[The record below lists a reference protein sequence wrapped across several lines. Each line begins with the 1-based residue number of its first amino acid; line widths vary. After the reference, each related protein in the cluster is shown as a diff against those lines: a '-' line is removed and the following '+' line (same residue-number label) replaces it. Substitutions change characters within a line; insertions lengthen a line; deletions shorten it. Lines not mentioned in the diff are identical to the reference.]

1 MAAVD
6 DSIREAEWRDLADT
20 VLVFVCIDTLQGTH
34 LLIWS
39 QDGLFAAFLSAFL
52 VYLVPQLQPSST
64 DVALDALIHISKQIY
79 NTTTPAFEP
88 TPFQVPPNVAAVN
101 MLFFLSLA
109 LVLVD
114 AFLAMLVKGWLHD
127 FDRGWRKYTI
137 AHLRAQERERRLQ
150 ELKRWK
156 LRELVALLPIL
167 IQGSL
172 LLFCIGLLVLLFP
185 IHFPSAILCLSAF
198 ILVVCFYGFTTYV
211 SIVNDYA
218 PFSSPMSR
226 LLTRGLGILHFHVTR
241 DARHT
246 ASATR
251 SNNPPIP
258 SQEQRAGVDA
268 PHKATQPLSSNN
280 GVAKPTQPDNSDSAE
295 KGKVVPRSRA
305 GIDPQTH
312 VHVLERL
319 VSTTVEAVESVPIF
333 LELLDQPV
341 KDNTLRPF
349 DVDKWKELLQST
361 LGLLRDRPTFPLSA
375 ACTLARTMMIC
386 YNRESPDRQLCLTLQ
401 QYLGSRE
408 SGGQS
413 SRLPLNHLFSSWL
426 GLWLGQSTS
435 YDVWRAIAF
444 LEPSDAADSE
454 LLWMVNT
461 SHRTIRP
468 EIRDDAYLE
477 FFVAVLTY
485 ISSTEQS
492 KRSQVPLTA
501 AVIYAMH
508 TIRSAR
514 GVNSIDGLCILPGT
528 VSTSETVP
536 TTFCQVDGIDAL
548 DLWSG
553 DCIQFVKDVLQW
565 DCITPRHDELCIPL
579 IAALYIDSTKQA
591 HARSTFADLLKYTRI
606 TTVRSQ
612 YSEAYVDGKFAIY
625 SFMAVSQ
632 KPLDQRRYPTA
643 ALYDVIEKAISDHAT
658 LQLSGLHILEIAVKH
673 VHKTASPPSNWLT
686 KLPFGLQVVG
696 PVPHVRIP
704 LVHVDPWI
712 LLHLDTL
719 LAPETYLYSEDVKE
733 LNWTETPERVHIAS
747 ARLALYDS
755 LARAEREGAKGPQPD
770 PELLRVFLWSKNHSV
785 CTRAFKWCLELAPIC
800 RPGSPGAADSNRT
813 FIPET
818 MEYGWIEHFVN
829 VLCPDAHGTPSW
841 EFLKSHL
848 VPKWAMLPSS
858 WCWDFASAFMFPPEH
873 PLGVHRPPP
882 YQLLAKSIELTQVH
896 ELSKYLSFLSTIL
909 EPIQT
914 KLTLTRLT
922 SLENWLANVPERDEN
937 RDAHTQ
943 IGNILSA
950 RKQQLAK
957 DAPVFLEGLP
967 AADRQIH

>member
-1 MAAVD
+1 MAGFGRYRTCFCMYKQ
-6 DSIREAEWRDLADT
+6 SP
-20 VLVFVCIDTLQGTH
+20 GTH
-34 LLIWS
+34 LLIRF

-64 DVALDALIHISKQIY
+64 DVALDALIHISQQI
-79 NTTTPAFEP
+79 NNLTTPAFEP
-88 TPFQVPPNVAAVN
+88 TPFQVKPTVAAVN

-127 FDRGWRKYTI
+127 FDRGWRKFTV
-137 AHLRAQERERRLQ
+137 AHLRAQERERRLR
-150 ELKRWK
+150 ELEHWK
-156 LRELVALLPIL
+156 LHELVALLPLL

-185 IHFPSAILCLSAF
+185 IHSPSAYLCLSAF
-198 ILVVCFYGFTTYV
+198 ILVVCFYGFTTIV
-211 SIVNDYA
+211 SVVNDYA
-218 PFSSPMSR
+218 PFSSPLSR
-226 LLTRGLGILHFHVTR
+226 LFTRGLEILR
-241 DARHT
+241 ARRIN
-246 ASATR
+246 SATQFH
-251 SNNPPIP
+251 NPPIP
-258 SQEQRAGVDA
+258 SQEQRAAAGA
-268 PHKATQPLSSNN
+268 PHKAMQPLPSNN
-280 GVAKPTQPDNSDSAE
+280 GVTKPTQLDNPDSVE
-295 KGKVVPRSRA
+295 RGKAVPRSRP

-312 VHVLERL
+312 VLVLERL

-349 DVDKWKELLQST
+349 DVDKWRELLQST

-386 YNRESPDRQLCLTLQ
+386 YNRDAPDRQLCLTLQ
-401 QYLGSRE
+401 HHLGSKE

-444 LEPSDAADSE
+444 LEPSDAADDE

-468 EIRDDAYLE
+468 EIRDGAYLE

-485 ISSTEQS
+485 VSSTEQS

-508 TIRSAR
+508 AIRSGR

-528 VSTSETVP
+528 VSTPESVP

-548 DLWSG
+548 DLWSEE
-553 DCIQFVKDVLQW
+553 CIQSVKDILQW
-565 DCITPRHDELCIPL
+565 DRIAPRHDELCIPL

-591 HARSTFADLLKYTRI
+591 HARTIFAELLKYTRI
-606 TTVRSQ
+606 TNVRSQ
-612 YSEAYVDGKFAIY
+612 YSEAYVHGKFAIY
-625 SFMAVSQ
+625 SYMAVTQ
-632 KPLDQRRYPTA
+632 KSLDQRRYPTA
-643 ALYDVIEKAISDHAT
+643 ALYDVIEKAILEHAT

-673 VHKTASPPSNWLT
+673 VHKTVSPPSNWLM
-686 KLPFGLQVVG
+686 KLPFGLQIVD
-696 PVPHVRIP
+696 PDQHVRIP
-704 LVHVDPWI
+704 LVHVDPWL

-719 LAPETYLYSEDVKE
+719 LAPETYLHPEDVKE
-733 LNWTETPERVHIAS
+733 LKWSETPERVHIAS
-747 ARLALYDS
+747 ARLAHYDS
-755 LARAEREGAKGPQPD
+755 LAKAEREGTKGPQPD
-770 PELLRVFLWSKNHSV
+770 PELLSVFLWSTNHSV
-785 CTRAFKWCLELAPIC
+785 CTRAFKWCLELVPIC
-800 RPGSPGAADSNRT
+800 RPGLPRDANSTRT

-818 MEYGWIEHFVN
+818 IGYEWIEHFVH

-841 EFLKSHL
+841 EFLKSYL

-858 WCWDFASAFMFPPEH
+858 WCRDFASAFMFSIVN
-873 PLGVHRPPP
+873 PLDVHGPPP
-882 YQLLAKSIELTQVH
+882 YQLLAKSIEFTQLH
-896 ELSKYLSFLSTIL
+896 DLSKYLSFLSIML
-909 EPIQT
+909 EPIQSM
-914 KLTLTRLT
+914 LTPTRLT
-922 SLENWLANVPERDEN
+922 SLENWLANIPERDEN
-937 RDAHTQ
+937 RDSRTQ
-943 IGNILSA
+943 MKNILSA
-950 RKQQLAK
+950 RKQQVAEG
-957 DAPVFLEGLP
+957 APVFVEGLP
-967 AADRQIH
+967 AGDSLMDG